1 MAVTVSLERHR
12 MAPRWTTRAAPLGVA
27 ALAAAAVGYVAAVDP
42 NEAGHYP
49 ACPLRSFT
57 GLDCPGCGGLRCVH
71 ALATGHPVEAAD
83 HNLLAV
89 LVLPLF
95 ALAWL
100 ARVRRSWQGR
110 PRPAPTPA
118 VIVWTFAVAVVAFMV
133 VRNLP
138 GVPFLGSGLG

>member
-1 MAVTVSLERHR
+1 MTLTLEQTQGWQRLR
-12 MAPRWTTRAAPLGVA
+12 APLAVA
-27 ALAAAAVGYVAAVDP
+27 GIVAAAVGLLVVVDP

-57 GLDCPGCGGLRCVH
+57 GLDCPGCGGLRCMH

-83 HNLLAV
+83 HNLLALV
-89 LVLPLF
+89 VLPLF
-95 ALAWL
+95 VLAWL
-100 ARVRRSWQGR
+100 GWVRRSWQGR

-118 VIVWTFAVAVVAFMV
+118 ARVWTFAIALVVFMV